1 MSDFQSRLETD
12 EKPWESEE
20 MKSMEKDSEMM
31 MYKCSHDALTSNLV
45 RPLLLL
51 VDGKR
56 HTPRYS

>member
-1 MSDFQSRLETD
+1 MYRV
-12 EKPWESEE
+12 
-20 MKSMEKDSEMM
+20 KDSEMM
-31 MYKCSHDALTSNLV
+31 MYKCSLAASISNLV